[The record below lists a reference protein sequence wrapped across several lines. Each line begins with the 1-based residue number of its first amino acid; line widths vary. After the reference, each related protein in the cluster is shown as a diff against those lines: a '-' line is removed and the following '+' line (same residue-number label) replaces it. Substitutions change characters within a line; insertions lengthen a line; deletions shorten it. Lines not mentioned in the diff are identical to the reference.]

1 MKFVKQEITGW
12 ISSNIGQDYLD
23 YNPATSYIF
32 EDIGLASNNSVCTYK
47 GYYWRSLS
55 DDNIGNNPEGTEG
68 VYWNKW
74 KVANIN
80 AMLDQ
85 KSLSK
90 TETTYT
96 SADADYLSSDTATNI
111 ATNSLVWDVNTNK
124 MFKALAANDLPET
137 DFTNSSL
144 WENVSDIIVTFKRK
158 GLMNAIGL
166 GYLESSKVVIE
177 HLDADGRVMNDDI
190 KIMNINNY
198 NLGVYDVYTYGYAPY
213 NMQLNR
219 ALYFPIIPIG
229 TAIRVTIERNPA
241 THSAKCG
248 FLICGNT
255 VDMGKTLDKVNFKFN
270 SYSSSNTDQFGNL
283 NIIRRNVQDLV
294 DFETIVDKS
303 FTMKS
308 RRQIKENYDNIVMFV
323 VDENENSKFENMIT
337 LGKID
342 TASVIGE
349 VLSKNVI
356 SWSIFESI

>member
-32 EDIGLASNNSVCTYK
+32 EDIGLASNNSVCTYQ

-55 DDNIGNNPEGTEG
+55 DGNAGNNPADTEG

-96 SADADYLSSDTATNI
+96 SADADYLSSDTATSI

-124 MFKALAANDLPET
+124 MFKALSTNNLPET
-137 DFTNSSL
+137 DFSNSSL
-144 WENVSDIIVTFKRK
+144 WENVSDIIVTFERK

-166 GYLESSKVVIE
+166 GYLESSKVTVE
-177 HLDADGRVMNDDI
+177 HLDDYGKVINYATKTMDI
-190 KIMNINNY
+190 KF
-198 NLGVYDVYTYGYAPY
+198 NLDVYDVWTYGYAPY
-213 NMQLNR
+213 NMKIDR
-219 ALYFPIIPIG
+219 ALYFQIMPIG
-229 TAIRVTIERNPA
+229 TTIRVTIERNSA

-248 FLICGNT
+248 FLICGNAI
-255 VDMGKTLDKVNFKFN
+255 DMGNTLDKVNFKFN
-270 SYSSSNTDQFGNL
+270 SYSSSDTDQFGNL

-294 DFETIVDKS
+294 DFETIIDRS

-308 RRQIKENYDNIVMFV
+308 KRQIKENYDEIVMFV
-323 VDENENSKFENMIT
+323 VDESDNSEFENMVT

-342 TASVIGE
+342 TASVVGE
-349 VLSKNVI
+349 VSSKNII